1 MCGTT
6 NLSVQMFMH
15 WNHFTLLSMTPF
27 EQFSPYLLWPAYSHL
42 QSYITLKRVKGPPT
56 VKDSSCSTYHKDT
69 IRKSFKKTMLL
80 NKHLMLQYST
90 NLIQTYI
97 EHTTFSQTYSMNDL
111 LCLFSRNIR
120 LLISETNL
128 KFWNKDTS
136 YIQKNINS
144 LSNNCL
150 FPS

>member
-1 MCGTT
+1 
-6 NLSVQMFMH
+6 
-15 WNHFTLLSMTPF
+15 
-27 EQFSPYLLWPAYSHL
+27 
-42 QSYITLKRVKGPPT
+42 
-56 VKDSSCSTYHKDT
+56 
-69 IRKSFKKTMLL
+69 MLL

-136 YIQKNINS
+136 YIQKSIKS

-150 FPS
+150 YSVMKVLLCVKIDLKIWMKQIIKPNKIYIVGVAHYFVKDSKAIKELQTRSCVIEKLHLYQDWSKIYNSIK

>member
-1 MCGTT
+1 
-6 NLSVQMFMH
+6 
-15 WNHFTLLSMTPF
+15 MTPF

-69 IRKSFKKTMLL
+69 IRKSLKKTMLL

-97 EHTTFSQTYSMNDL
+97 KHTSFSQTYSMNDL

-128 KFWNKDTS
+128 KFGNKDNS
-136 YIQKNINS
+136 ENQKNIKT
-144 LSNNCL
+144 LSNNRL
-150 FPS
+150 YFGMRVL